1 MKVKSVLDI
10 ISHLMGEKSLSKKEM
25 NEYDVN
31 NDGVVDIEDLIS
43 IWEVFNAANE
53 LFRTLNCSTF

>member
-43 IWEVFNAANE
+43 IW
-53 LFRTLNCSTF
+53 

>member
-25 NEYDVN
+25 KIVLGKFKNYKKE
-31 NDGVVDIEDLIS
+31 
-43 IWEVFNAANE
+43 
-53 LFRTLNCSTF
+53 